1 MAMKLRTEIER
12 IPLSRPIDRGE
23 GIMLLGSCF
32 TDPIGQWLSDAW
44 LPVSCNPF
52 GVLFNPSSIAQA
64 LMRVSGYNGF
74 QGSGFPLH
82 SLSGRYYS
90 FDHHGKWSGNDPE
103 ALQAQLQQLDLDVQA
118 FLAQTK
124 HLIVTFGTSWVYER
138 EGRVV
143 ANCHKFPASEF
154 TRRRLSVDEIVEQW
168 SQVIE
173 ALNAQ
178 FQVSR
183 TKSSFKF
190 QPSDP
195 LKPDP
200 LTPETL
206 KPETLHPE
214 PLKPEALNP
223 EALNPET
230 LKLETLPLPPTFTFT
245 VSPIRHVKDT
255 LHGNQLSKATLLLA
269 IDELQRLY
277 PDRVQY
283 LPVYELLMD
292 DLRDYRFY
300 ADDLVHPSSMAIEA
314 VRELVMDTAMTPC
327 LRQYMHDAA
336 PIVRALQH
344 RPSDPDSPQY
354 KAFLAEALRKKEQ
367 LVKNI

>member
-1 MAMKLRTEIER
+1 
-12 IPLSRPIDRGE
+12 
-23 GIMLLGSCF
+23 MLLGSCF
-32 TDPIGQWLSDAW
+32 TDHIGQWLSDAW
-44 LPVSCNPF
+44 LPVSCNPY

-64 LMRVSGYNGF
+64 LMRVSSFNGF
-74 QGSGFPLH
+74 QVSEFPLH
-82 SLSGRYYS
+82 SLTGRYYS
-90 FDHHGKWSGNDPE
+90 FDHHGKWSGTDPE
-103 ALQAQLQQLDLDVQA
+103 ALQAQLQQLDLDVHA

-138 EGRVV
+138 EGKVV

-173 ALNAQ
+173 GLNAQ

-195 LKPDP
+195 LNPETLNP
-200 LTPETL
+200 ETLNPETL
-206 KPETLHPE
+206 KPETL
-214 PLKPEALNP
+214 
-223 EALNPET
+223 
-230 LKLETLPLPPTFTFT
+230 KLETLNPAPTFTFT

-255 LHGNQLSKATLLLA
+255 LHGNQLSKSTLLLA

-283 LPVYELLMD
+283 LPVYELLID

-314 VRELVMDTAMTPC
+314 VRELVMDTAMTPR
-327 LRQYMHDAA
+327 LRQYMLDAA

-354 KAFLAEALRKKEQ
+354 KAFLAETLRKKEQ
-367 LVKNI
+367 LIG